1 MLSANSI
8 VSVFTVVV
16 VPETVK
22 SPDTVKSL
30 NVTSDV
36 VATGCPIDIAPA
48 LYVTP
53 VPPESLASTL
63 ALVKNNCPLP
73 SVISSVSGT
82 TLTQA
87 LPLYCKNSPEA
98 NEVRVTSVNCAT
110 CELASPGS
118 HVEPDHLRA

>member
-1 MLSANSI
+1 M
-8 VSVFTVVV
+8 TEVV

-22 SPDTVKSL
+22 SPDTTKSL
-30 NVTSDV
+30 KVTSDV
-36 VATGCPIDIAPA
+36 VATSCPIDIAPA

-63 ALVKNNCPLP
+63 ALVKNNCPVP

-87 LPLYCKNSPEA
+87 LPLY
-98 NEVRVTSVNCAT
+98 
-110 CELASPGS
+110 
-118 HVEPDHLRA
+118 